1 MLYPP
6 DLVLEARRLSFS
18 APLPTPVTAP
28 APASSAVRSSTPSE
42 QASPGSHV
50 LVVDDDP
57 TICAAYDQILRSRGY
72 GVATAGSRADALAQI
87 DRLDGMVD
95 VLIIDI
101 TLPDAD
107 GADLAREI
115 IERIGLRPA
124 LYVSGWAEEFWNLS
138 EAPGRWLVMQKPI
151 PIPRLIAAIE
161 WLAGRRTNP
170 PG

>member
-1 MLYPP
+1 M
-6 DLVLEARRLSFS
+6 
-18 APLPTPVTAP
+18 TAP
-28 APASSAVRSSTPSE
+28 ASTSARTSGPSPEAAPACV
-42 QASPGSHV
+42 V

-57 TICAAYDQILRSRGY
+57 TICAAYDQILRSRDY
-72 GVATAGSRADALAQI
+72 EVATAGSRADALAQI

-95 VLIIDI
+95 VLVIDI

-107 GADLAREI
+107 GAELAREI

-124 LYVSGWAEEFWNLS
+124 LYVSGWSEEFWNLS

-151 PIPRLIAAIE
+151 PIPRLIAAVE
-161 WLAGRRTNP
+161 YLAGKRARP